1 MQDFSVERESASF
14 MGHGGG
20 KGLNL
25 KLEREGDSQVH
36 SRLITKK
43 GDIRGRKLKS
53 MGYFIS
59 TKGRWD
65 QVKQKYG
72 RFT

>member
-1 MQDFSVERESASF
+1 

-25 KLEREGDSQVH
+25 KLERGGDSQVH

-43 GDIRGRKLKS
+43 GDIG
-53 MGYFIS
+53 GA
-59 TKGRWD
+59 
-65 QVKQKYG
+65 QN
-72 RFT
+72 

>member
-1 MQDFSVERESASF
+1 
-14 MGHGGG
+14 MGHGRG
-20 KGLNL
+20 KGSNL

-43 GDIRGRKLKS
+43 GDIRGRKLKR

-59 TKGRWD
+59 TKGRRD
-65 QVKQKYG
+65 QVNEKYG
-72 RFT
+72 RFI